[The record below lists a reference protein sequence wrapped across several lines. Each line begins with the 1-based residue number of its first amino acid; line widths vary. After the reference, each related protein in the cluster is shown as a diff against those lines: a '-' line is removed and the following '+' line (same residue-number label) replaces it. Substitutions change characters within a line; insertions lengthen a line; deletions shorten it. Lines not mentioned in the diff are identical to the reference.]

1 MSEEGGS
8 VFDSANGM
16 EAVPKGNS
24 ASRQSATDGVFGK
37 GRVNGVPGL
46 NAYSGQSMLEV
57 SDLTLLDVGD
67 DFTFTA
73 WVKMTASTP
82 GDGIAR
88 IASRNRYVA
97 AVYDTPDWQLAIT
110 CDSTLNGYSGS
121 KTAVSGTIPSAMN
134 TWVHV
139 AGVFNGTTFTA
150 YANGEKVF
158 EQTIAAVQDTN
169 NKLVFGAYDKDCWQ
183 GHFIGNFD
191 EFRLRDAVSS
201 ADWVKAE
208 YAQSS
213 ASFLVAGAATDVQG
227 GGIEPPAAKPS
238 VVFCVD

>member
-1 MSEEGGS
+1 
-8 VFDSANGM
+8 
-16 EAVPKGNS
+16 
-24 ASRQSATDGVFGK
+24 
-37 GRVNGVPGL
+37 
-46 NAYSGQSMLEV
+46 
-57 SDLTLLDVGD
+57 
-67 DFTFTA
+67 
-73 WVKMTASTP
+73 
-82 GDGIAR
+82 
-88 IASRNRYVA
+88 
-97 AVYDTPDWQLAIT
+97 
-110 CDSTLNGYSGS
+110 
-121 KTAVSGTIPSAMN
+121 MN

-213 ASFLVAGAATDVQG
+213 ASFLVAGTATDVQG
-227 GGIEPPAAKPS
+227 GGIEPTATKPS